1 MIECMKTSMH
11 LLEISSGRRGPHG
24 FVEDS
29 QMITW
34 EMDVEAYLLYGGWHP
49 SLLRGEPD
57 SASEKYLSPPWL

>member
-1 MIECMKTSMH
+1 MH
-11 LLEISSGRRGPHG
+11 ENIDTSSGNLFGRCGPHD

-34 EMDVEAYLLYGGWHP
+34 EMDVEAYLLYGGRHP

-57 SASEKYLSPPWL
+57 SASEKYFSPPWL